1 MSNEDH
7 LEKLKKEIA
16 TLEESKFLLKKAAEG
31 RLEQLQA
38 LADHFRTINEG
49 APNALGKLSKV
60 LGSALSDRN
69 IGVMVVGHDG
79 KVLLFNSAIQ
89 RLVGLHVS
97 ESAYLSR
104 GIGFGF
110 FMEDK
115 ITPCPTGFLAWEQFH
130 EEKYQKLFVQHPKV
144 PDGMWVNVR
153 SLPLMDESSEKAG
166 AVVIVSDVTEQ
177 IKIEQEIQNIYS
189 TLQTQ
194 VNSIETA
201 QAELKILM
209 TKLGNPQWGKVKADD
224 EKATGIAVKHLEPLH
239 PQNGGDVS
247 AGEQVILVVDDMP
260 VNRKLLTIQLE
271 KLGYAVEQADD
282 GKPAVEMIK
291 KKKYGLVLMDLD
303 MPELDGFQ
311 ATIAIREYD
320 RESRGY
326 TPVVA
331 MTSYDREGD
340 REKCLSHGMDDYLS
354 KGVTKKRL
362 LEVIQRCI
370 RQPEKEAPLQKSISP
385 DPIMEDVVVD
395 VKTLRETYGIAETNN
410 IIDLFT
416 GTMRTL
422 VTCIMLAV
430 NDHDAK
436 SVNHFAYSFKGPC
449 ASIGLMAMANLSAEL
464 TADAESGNWERA
476 TKAVR
481 ILEKQADQVYLQL
494 EPHMADRGTLGVNV

>member
-16 TLEESKFLLKKAAEG
+16 ALEESKLQLKKAAEN
-31 RLEQLQA
+31 RLQQLQA
-38 LADHFRTINEG
+38 LAENFRTINEG
-49 APNALGKLSKV
+49 APNALGRLSKV
-60 LGSALSDRN
+60 LGSALSDKN

-79 KVLLFNSAIQ
+79 RVLLFNSAIQ
-89 RLVGLHVS
+89 RLVGLQVG

-115 ITPCPTGFLAWEQFH
+115 VTPCPKGFLAWEQFH

-189 TLQTQ
+189 TLKTQ
-194 VNSIETA
+194 VESIETA
-201 QAELKILM
+201 QSELKVLM
-209 TKLGNPQWGKVKADD
+209 TKLGNPQWGPVRSEDVKTSEITVKANTDATQ
-224 EKATGIAVKHLEPLH
+224 EKSDNANLL
-239 PQNGGDVS
+239 
-247 AGEQVILVVDDMP
+247 LVVDDMP
-260 VNRKLLTIQLE
+260 VNRKLLSIQLE

-282 GKPAVEMIK
+282 GKPAVEMVK
-291 KKKYGLVLMDLD
+291 TKKYGLVLMDLD

-326 TPVVA
+326 TPIVA

-362 LEVIQRCI
+362 QEVIQRCI
-370 RQPEKEAPLQKSISP
+370 RKPEQQETPKVVSP
-385 DPIMEDVVVD
+385 DPVHEEVFVD
-395 VKTLRETYGIAETNN
+395 VKTLQENYGVLETNN
-410 IIDLFT
+410 IIDLFN

-422 VTCIMLAV
+422 VTCIKLAV

-449 ASIGLMAMANLSAEL
+449 SSLGLTAMATLSAEL
-464 TADAESGNWERA
+464 TSDAESGNWERA

-481 ILEKQADQVYLQL
+481 ILEKQADQVYQQL
-494 EPHMADRGTLGVNV
+494 EPHIAARDAQGIKI